1 MCIYELKQEGD
12 MSAVVSG
19 KSNVS
24 KIILERL
31 QTLEN
36 LPHFPDALMKL
47 ERVLSTDKNIK
58 VEEIVQLIAQDP
70 RLVAGLIGVVNT
82 AKYTTGNHI
91 SDLAEAISRVGLKD
105 VRLMAHAISFK
116 ESFKR
121 KPPFSQMHFLKHALV
136 SAFIAQKLA
145 KKLHLNEGGAFLCG
159 LMRDIGIYLLAIED
173 REGYLKVIKLANFD
187 IAKLIG
193 SEMKVFGTQHAMM
206 SARLLQRWGFSQEVI
221 IGIAHHHYPEKSPS
235 QFKAYAY
242 LTYLAEQAV
251 FRLSIDNGI
260 ADLSDEDQVT
270 PSLRLLSALTY
281 FELTLESYDEMI
293 HSAYDEVVK
302 VGLINESV

>member
-1 MCIYELKQEGD
+1 
-12 MSAVVSG
+12 MSEVVSG

-24 KIILERL
+24 KVILERL
-31 QTLEN
+31 QTLED

-58 VEEIVQLIAQDP
+58 VEDIVQLVAQDP

-82 AKYTTGNHI
+82 AAYTTGKHI

-105 VRLMAHAISFK
+105 VRLMAHAINFK

-121 KPPFSQMHFLKHALV
+121 KPPFSGVHFLKHALV
-136 SAFIAQKLA
+136 SAFIAQTLA
-145 KKLHLNEGGAFLCG
+145 KKLHLNEGDAFLCG
-159 LMRDIGIYLLAIED
+159 LMRDIGIYLLAVED
-173 REGYLKVIKLANFD
+173 REGYLRVIKLANFD
-187 IAKLIG
+187 IAKLIDA
-193 SEMKVFGTQHAMM
+193 EVKVFGTQHAMM
-206 SARLLQRWGFSQEVI
+206 SARLLQQWEFPQEI
-221 IGIAHHHYPEKSPS
+221 IMGIAHHHSPEKAPPEFQS
-235 QFKAYAY
+235 YAY

-270 PSLRLLSALTY
+270 PSPRLLSALAY
-281 FELTLESYDEMI
+281 FGLTLESYDEMI
-293 HSAYDEVVK
+293 HSAHDEVVK
-302 VGLINESV
+302 VGLIN